1 MARIED
7 SKKLETTKGRVELA
21 ITIATEEMEM
31 HEVVVLEAE
40 VVKQIANIKAKLKKL

>member
-1 MARIED
+1 ME
-7 SKKLETTKGRVELA
+7 KGRVELV
-21 ITIATEEMEM
+21 IVIAMEEMEM